1 MAISNSLM
9 IMLMALGIFLTVE
22 PREVPAQPMMAMTF
36 GPGDLCLP
44 GEDAEMSVMA
54 MPDMAMR

>member
-9 IMLMALGIFLTVE
+9 ILLMALGIFLTVE

-44 GEDAEMSVMA
+44 GEDMAPEMSVMA
-54 MPDMAMR
+54 MR